1 MEKRGEFLKATELF
15 KEAVSIT
22 KKTGDINDMYLIM
35 IDLGDAYR
43 TNNKYKEALHV
54 FDQTFEYFQ
63 KENNTKKLAKISN
76 RKAAVYLE
84 ILFSHEAYYQIR
96 KNGTKT
102 PESFLDSLKSHKELN
117 SIYNELNKW
126 LNYSTRLSN
135 ENNYYDLV
143 ISNLNILASLKATIL
158 DYQSALKYYD
168 LGLSKIEKF
177 QIKEELPLL
186 LINKARILG
195 VRRLENIKLAI
206 QIGEEGY
213 KYALEQQEY
222 IYMLLGSSVLEE
234 NYAALGN
241 YERSYYYLKQFRI
254 LSNSLNNE
262 NLQLNLKTLE
272 LKTKIVDRELDIQK
286 RKFKLY
292 KTYIYSIVFFIILTT
307 FILILGVKN
316 RKQKLF
322 NKELK
327 EKTQIISDQNN
338 KLQSLNSEKDRL
350 FSIIGHD
357 LRSPF
362 NSILGFSNLIHDEY
376 EDLTKAQIKL
386 YSGAIIQSSNNTLEL
401 LENLLL
407 WGKIQKNRIVFDPE
421 YLSLERI
428 LEEVSIILQNN
439 LIKKD
444 LTLTNISET
453 QTTIY
458 ADEEMLKTVFRNLI
472 GNAIKFS
479 HQGGKIEV
487 SVIHLAEEDKICIMD
502 YGVGIKKELSSQ
514 VFNMDSSYIK
524 SDKSVEKGHGMGLII
539 CKEIIEKHG
548 GALWVESQEGTGS
561 SFYFTLPREKTL
573 S

>member
-1 MEKRGEFLKATELF
+1 MNSESSKYKIKLLFSFFFLLFYATSTAQNCSSDMSFNNNTSKKKPSKEVELLLNIAEKEQNSAVKLEYYEKIIDLTDSLQENTYKVKAIYHSALTWKKRGEFLKATELF

-307 FILILGVKN
+307 FH
-316 RKQKLF
+316 
-322 NKELK
+322 
-327 EKTQIISDQNN
+327 
-338 KLQSLNSEKDRL
+338 LNPGR
-350 FSIIGHD
+350 
-357 LRSPF
+357 
-362 NSILGFSNLIHDEY
+362 
-376 EDLTKAQIKL
+376 
-386 YSGAIIQSSNNTLEL
+386 
-401 LENLLL
+401 
-407 WGKIQKNRIVFDPE
+407 
-421 YLSLERI
+421 
-428 LEEVSIILQNN
+428 
-439 LIKKD
+439 
-444 LTLTNISET
+444 
-453 QTTIY
+453 
-458 ADEEMLKTVFRNLI
+458 
-472 GNAIKFS
+472 
-479 HQGGKIEV
+479 
-487 SVIHLAEEDKICIMD
+487 
-502 YGVGIKKELSSQ
+502 
-514 VFNMDSSYIK
+514 
-524 SDKSVEKGHGMGLII
+524 
-539 CKEIIEKHG
+539 
-548 GALWVESQEGTGS
+548 
-561 SFYFTLPREKTL
+561 
-573 S
+573 